1 MRYKKYRLLSKPEI
15 IIHRYKFSQK
25 KFMII

>member
-1 MRYKKYRLLSKPEI
+1 MRYKNTGCYQKPEI
-15 IIHRYKFSQK
+15 IIHRYKFSCE